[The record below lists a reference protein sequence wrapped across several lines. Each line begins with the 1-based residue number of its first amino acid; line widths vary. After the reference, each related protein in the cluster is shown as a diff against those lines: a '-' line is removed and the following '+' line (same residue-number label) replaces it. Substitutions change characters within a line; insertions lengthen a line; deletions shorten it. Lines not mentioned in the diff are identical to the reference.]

1 MFWSLESEMWSA
13 SGVYFVCTP
22 SRIWSIELS
31 GSFFKFLCGLLCRA
45 PGAESDEGSEASSDG
60 ENERS
65 VGSGRSLRGRGFKAS
80 DSSSLCRSIG
90 SDPRLECSVFVSGD
104 DEDGEAWSYFE
115 TSPPS
120 SRVPLVDKVG
130 SAKLHVFTW
139 NQMSNVTT
147 SGSRLDSAS

>member
-1 MFWSLESEMWSA
+1 VF
-13 SGVYFVCTP
+13 
-22 SRIWSIELS
+22 
-31 GSFFKFLCGLLCRA
+31 LCRA

-65 VGSGRSLRGRGFKAS
+65 MGSERSLRGQGFKAS

-90 SDPRLECSVFVSGD
+90 SDPRLECFPFVNGD

-115 TSPPS
+115 TSPPY

-130 SAKLHVFTW
+130 SAKLCVFTW
-139 NQMSNVTT
+139 NQMSN
-147 SGSRLDSAS
+147 GDNIRL

>member
-13 SGVYFVCTP
+13 SGVDFVCTL
-22 SRIWSIELS
+22 SCIWSIELS
-31 GSFFKFLCGLLCRA
+31 GSFFKFLCVLLCRA

-65 VGSGRSLRGRGFKAS
+65 MGSGRSLRGRGFKAS

-90 SDPRLECSVFVSGD
+90 SDPRLEFSAFVNGD

-115 TSPPS
+115 TSPPY

-130 SAKLHVFTW
+130 SAKLHVFDW
-139 NQMSNVTT
+139 NQMSN
-147 SGSRLDSAS
+147 GDNIWL